1 MEFPRELATID
12 GARELFDWFGYWP
25 SFHDAEIVRLDL
37 RRREPST
44 LDVATWEMTKE
55 TDARGYFVLAKH
67 VVVTF
72 VLDEVANLELSGFS
86 HQNVVFGI
94 DVEIE
99 DGKFRLS
106 ISPSYGLAGT
116 ITADRLSIQLSPG
129 SPADKSSK

>member
-44 LDVATWEMTKE
+44 LVVATWEMTKE